1 VAPPTAS
8 VLSSVNIF
16 DEDIGKQLDEMRP
29 AAGFRMDA
37 LDPAVAPE
45 RSKREVG

>member
-1 VAPPTAS
+1 

-29 AAGFRMDA
+29 AAGFGMDA

-45 RSKREVG
+45 VGVEARSGLN